1 MRLYGDPILRKTAS
15 PVRHFDEALAELA
28 ENMILTM
35 YHHSGIG
42 LAGPQIGLGKRIFV
56 AAEVAEPA
64 EEAAAQG
71 EAGEPETAEEKRES
85 WGVVRE
91 HVLVN
96 PELIWSEGVQHGVDG
111 CLSVPG
117 LYVDEMER
125 AARVRLRYQDLAGEV
140 RELEAE
146 GRFAHVLQHEL
157 DHLDGVFFFD
167 RLSEPARRA
176 FLNEHRAELAQIQRD
191 AKVLLREHGGAPVA
205 AIR

>member
-28 ENMILTM
+28 QNMILTM

-42 LAGPQIGLGKRIFV
+42 LAGPQIGLGKRIFI
-56 AAEVAEPA
+56 AAETAEPA
-64 EEAAAQG
+64 EGAEAPS
-71 EAGEPETAEEKRES
+71 EASEPETADEKRES

-96 PELIWSEGVQHGVDG
+96 PELIWAEGVQHGVDG

-125 AARVRLRYQDLAGEV
+125 AARVRLRYQDLTGEV

-157 DHLDGVFFFD
+157 DHLNGVFFFD
-167 RLSEPARRA
+167 RLPEPARRS
-176 FLNEHRAELAQIQRD
+176 FLNDHRAELAQIQRE
-191 AKVLLREHGGAPVA
+191 AKALLREHGGAPVVA
-205 AIR
+205 VR